1 LTDVLLDSHFHLL
14 QPDMEYPWITDDLAR
29 SLRSH
34 SQSELEDEFAQN
46 NVAGGVV
53 VQALNDVRETKTLLK
68 LAPSNPYILGVVGWL
83 DLTSSSIDEDLAR
96 VMEGPGG
103 ERLVG
108 IRHQIVDAADPAG
121 PLLPHVMR
129 GLEHVAAAGLTFDLV
144 IHQRDIPIA
153 REVAAALP
161 HLALIVDHLAKPD
174 PHPEN
179 MTAWRE
185 DLASLAAF
193 PNTTCKL
200 SGLVTE
206 ALPLGE
212 WTHNQLEPFLHTALQ
227 LFGAD
232 RCMYGSDWPVCRLA
246 ATYAQVVELA
256 MSALSSL
263 SMMERSRVL
272 HRNAI
277 DVYNLNLPSMSVL
290 FNEVPE
296 RRP

>member
-1 LTDVLLDSHFHLL
+1 MTDVLLDSHFHLL

-34 SQSELEDEFAQN
+34 SKSELEDEFAQN

-193 PNTTCKL
+193 PNTTC
-200 SGLVTE
+200 T
-206 ALPLGE
+206 LGFSDGGSPT
-212 WTHNQLEPFLHTALQ
+212 WRVDAQSTRAISPH
-227 LFGAD
+227 GASIV
-232 RCMYGSDWPVCRLA
+232 RGGQMYVWFRLA
-246 ATYAQVVELA
+246 GLPPRGNVCA
-256 MSALSSL
+256 
-263 SMMERSRVL
+263 SR
-272 HRNAI
+272 
-277 DVYNLNLPSMSVL
+277 
-290 FNEVPE
+290 
-296 RRP
+296 